1 MPDINVNIKSTN
13 TGGMGSTST
22 DYLTNVLNKLSA
34 AVDKLSASKAGFN
47 SGGNVPNS
55 QDPFSKT
62 NNPMGEVTNGFDN
75 AVEEFNR
82 AGERA
87 FRELGSRI
95 GATLGTAITAA
106 VGITVLRTLNNNAN
120 AIMGRASV
128 SGNFIAEAIG
138 GNANQAFGGYVSG
151 LYDVER
157 QRRIANTNALY
168 EGVGWAVGAAGGAAL
183 SLVAPE
189 LTLSS
194 VGKLA
199 AGGAAIGVGAGDYL
213 AASTQNQYTEQEYL
227 ARAALAKKAAN
238 ASISQWRTG
247 FSRFGFEMTNHEIV
261 PGNINGGRG
270 VSVPLADSFNA
281 KYDNPRT
288 QNYNAILNNIVPYMT
303 SNPMDSKN
311 GNLDDIA
318 QKFLKAGFSVNEFGK
333 LTEQSTQYM
342 MITGKNF
349 NSFADDLK
357 SAREKFGDAYDINAN
372 QNALTL
378 MSFGMDKDRAQHLA
392 NQSIYNPGVQNGISS
407 LMNASYSDYYTRE
420 ALSPVTGI
428 AINKS
433 LASGQLLDAN
443 GSPASKALK
452 DRYRNS
458 LNQLSSGTGHDINL
472 EYLRAGGVSPE
483 KLASMLLTSANE
495 GGVST
500 KLNNSPGQDQPG
512 KAGTLDNLIGQVD
525 NMTVNA
531 GTVIINNSATANGV
545 LDSRQHNGILDS
557 KQHNGILPDNR
568 MAMRLHQLTPTTH
581 SVTYAPTVK

>member
-138 GNANQAFGGYVSG
+138 GNAHQAFGGYVSG

-168 EGVGWAVGAAGGAAL
+168 EGVGGAVGAPGGAAL

-189 LTLSS
+189 LALGS

-199 AGGAAIGVGAGDYL
+199 AGGATIGVGAGDYL

-247 FSRFGFEMTNHEIV
+247 FSRFGFQMTNHEIV
-261 PGNINGGRG
+261 PGDINGGRG

-318 QKFLKAGFSVNEFGK
+318 QTFKQAGFHVEEFGK
-333 LTEQSTQYM
+333 LTQQSTQYM

-349 NSFADDLK
+349 KSFADDL
-357 SAREKFGDAYDINAN
+357 SDARVKFGDAYDINAN

-407 LMNASYSDYYTRE
+407 LMNSSYSDYYTRK
-420 ALSPVTGI
+420 AISPILGFDL
-428 AINKS
+428 NKS
-433 LASGQLLDAN
+433 LAAGQMIGID
-443 GSPASKALK
+443 GKPASKALK
-452 DRYRNS
+452 NRYS
-458 LNQLSSGTGHDINL
+458 GYLSELSSGTGHNINL
-472 EYLRAGGVSPE
+472 DYLNNAGKTSNE
-483 KLASMLLTSANE
+483 QLSSMLLPPSAE
-495 GGVST
+495 GGIHSKLST
-500 KLNNSPGQDQPG
+500 SPGEDQVPQ
-512 KAGTLDNLIGQVD
+512 AGTLDNLIGQVD

-531 GTVIINNSATANGV
+531 GTVIVNSQANTP
-545 LDSRQHNGILDS
+545 SI
-557 KQHNGILPDNR
+557 PDNQIDR
-568 MAMRLHQLTPTTH
+568 NYNRSRGITPP
-581 SVTYAPTVK
+581 TYAQGNSPTVKY